1 MAQEAVA
8 APPAPTTQPAQSQ
21 VNKPGDY
28 ADAFAD
34 IEELER
40 STVAPKEAPKG
51 ASDAKATS
59 RTETKP
65 KTAASEKSAATE
77 KSSMAGTNAEGVK
90 GDQEIAKDKDQSTH
104 AVDDGGGKEGVVGEA
119 DPSAQF
125 KTAHDLR
132 KDWRRKKER
141 LEAVEREN
149 AELRAKSSKPT
160 PDSTVLE
167 ENKTLKKRLEEYEI
181 ELRYQDYTKSEEFKE
196 KHEKPYQRAFDRAV
210 DEVKELYVNL
220 DDGSSRPATE
230 KDFERVLNAD
240 KTEVKALANKLFGD
254 DARDVLDLRRK
265 LIDMNRAATEDAKN
279 YRENASKREL
289 ERANK
294 KLESEAQ
301 LKRLWEKANEE
312 IPEKFPQYFKPIDG
326 DDEYNA
332 ALKQGYEIIDA
343 AHDPNLPIEEKVA
356 RLAGARHRAA
366 GYRAQVLLRK
376 RAEARVKEL
385 EEVVKGYEESAPK
398 GGAGRGEGTRVT
410 GGESNGEIPDIAA
423 EIDAIEARSSTRAA

>member
-1 MAQEAVA
+1 MAQEAPT
-8 APPAPTTQPAQSQ
+8 APPVSPNPAPSPA

-40 STVAPKEAPKG
+40 STVAPKETPKAP
-51 ASDAKATS
+51 AD
-59 RTETKP
+59 KP
-65 KTAASEKSAATE
+65 KSAAATAKPASKSTTE
-77 KSSMAGTNAEGVK
+77 PKEPVTEAVPAKAKDDAGAVKSDDPAK
-90 GDQEIAKDKDQSTH
+90 GD
-104 AVDDGGGKEGVVGEA
+104 GEPA
-119 DPSAQF
+119 AGEPDPSAQF

-196 KHEKPYQRAFDRAV
+196 KYEKPYQQRFDRAV

-220 DDGSSRPATE
+220 EDGSSRPATE
-230 KDFERVLNAD
+230 KDFERILGAD
-240 KTEVKALANKLFGD
+240 KTEVKALARKMFGD
-254 DARDVLDLRRK
+254 EDYRDVLEHRRDL
-265 LIDMNRAATEDAKN
+265 IEMNRKATQDAKN
-279 YRENASKREL
+279 YRENANKREL
-289 ERANK
+289 ERASK
-294 KLESEAQ
+294 KLEADTQ

-312 IPEKFPQYFKPIDG
+312 IPEKFPQYFKPIEG

-398 GGAGRGEGTRVT
+398 GGAGRGEGSRVT

-423 EIDAIEARSSTRAA
+423 EIDAIEARSTTRAA

>member
-8 APPAPTTQPAQSQ
+8 APPASTTQPAQSQ

-40 STVAPKEAPKG
+40 STVAPKETPKAPTDKSKPAA
-51 ASDAKATS
+51 ASTKPVAKSATEPKEPVTETLPAKAKDDAGAVKS
-59 RTETKP
+59 DDPSKSDGEP
-65 KTAASEKSAATE
+65 AAVEP
-77 KSSMAGTNAEGVK
+77 
-90 GDQEIAKDKDQSTH
+90 
-104 AVDDGGGKEGVVGEA
+104 

-196 KHEKPYQRAFDRAV
+196 KYEKPYQQRFDQAV

-220 DDGSSRPATE
+220 EDGSSRPATE
-230 KDFERVLNAD
+230 KDFERILGAD
-240 KTEVKALANKLFGD
+240 KTEVKALARKMFGD
-254 DARDVLDLRRK
+254 EDYRDVLEHRRDL
-265 LIDMNRAATEDAKN
+265 IEMNRKATQDAKN
-279 YRENASKREL
+279 YRENANKREL

-312 IPEKFPQYFKPIDG
+312 IPEKFPQYFKPIEG

-343 AHDPNLPIEEKVA
+343 AHDPKLPIEEKVA

-398 GGAGRGEGTRVT
+398 GGAGRGEGSRVT